1 MNGGG
6 SGGHSV
12 TIQDQK
18 HAELTGVSEVESF
31 QETGIDLLCESGA
44 IAIEGENLR
53 IESFSVESGKI
64 SIDGK
69 ITGIFYYEK
78 AVKSSSRGGGLFA
91 RRPKQ

>member
-6 SGGHSV
+6 TQIHSV
-12 TIQDQK
+12 TIQERR
-18 HAELTGVSEVESF
+18 HAELTGISEVESF

-44 IAIEGENLR
+44 IAIEGENLK
-53 IESFSVESGKI
+53 IESFSVESGRI

-78 AVKSSSRGGGLFA
+78 AGKSPANRGGLFA
-91 RRPKQ
+91 RREKQ